1 MGRKRRRDGSGKSW
15 GREGE
20 DDQNRLYNILKE
32 LIKNKN
38 KTQIL
43 MVGGGRLNSLDA
55 YKLR

>member
-1 MGRKRRRDGSGKSW
+1 MGGKRRRDGSGKSW

-43 MVGGGRLNSLDA
+43 MVGGAGLTV
-55 YKLR
+55 